1 MKEVKVLGTGCP
13 KCKKLA
19 EQAELAARE
28 LGLDCPI
35 EKVED
40 IQKIMAY
47 GVIMTP
53 ALVVD
58 GQVKVIGKVPS
69 LDDLKKLLATE

>member
-1 MKEVKVLGTGCP
+1 MKKIEILGTGCP

-19 EQAELAARE
+19 EQVQLAANE
-28 LGLDCPI
+28 LSLDCRI

-40 IQKIMAY
+40 IQQIMAH
-47 GVIMTP
+47 GVMMTP

-58 GQVKVIGKVPS
+58 GQVKVTGKVPS
-69 LDDLKKLLATE
+69 LDEVKKIIGQ